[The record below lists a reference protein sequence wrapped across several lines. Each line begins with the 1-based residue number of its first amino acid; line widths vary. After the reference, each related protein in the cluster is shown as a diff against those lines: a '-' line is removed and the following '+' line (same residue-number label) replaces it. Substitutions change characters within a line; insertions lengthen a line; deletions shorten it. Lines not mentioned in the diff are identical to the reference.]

1 LFRSRDLQYGEA
13 PDGAETF
20 NAGKIY
26 PENNEEIEFY
36 ITGIEPDSTL
46 VILKDNKGN
55 VIPNNQTNITKSLAN
70 RLGIKAG
77 DTVTFIN
84 KRKGTNTKFLL
95 MQFLNPTMNRLY
107 SVQMK

>member
-1 LFRSRDLQYGEA
+1 MQYGEA

-20 NAGKIY
+20 NAGKFY

-84 KRKGTNTKFLL
+84 KERMVSLTHFILMLL
-95 MQFLNPTMNRLY
+95 LSPTLSSLFMC
-107 SVQMK
+107 Q